1 MWPVFARPN
10 GIISITLLVT
20 AHYMGEIKSL
30 DFSNTVYGSLSSLDT
45 LRGEDLEF
53 TTDPNFFELIFNV

>member
-1 MWPVFARPN
+1 MWPVFVFARPN

-30 DFSNTVYGSLSSLDT
+30 DFSNNLYGSSHGKSKLI
-45 LRGEDLEF
+45 EF
-53 TTDPNFFELIFNV
+53 TFLEPIRVA